1 MAHGP
6 PVKPVPTPPR
16 GRPRSAAARARVLQ
30 AARALLEAQ
39 GPGAV
44 TIEAVAARSGVSKPT
59 IYRTWPNAPAV
70 LMAALMDRP
79 PASPTSRRRSPTVAG
94 LRQQLR
100 GIARTFASRTGRTV
114 TMMLASAEADTE
126 LTKAFRHHF
135 ILARR
140 EEGRQLLVA
149 AVATGELRHDLDV
162 DVALDQLYGPI
173 FFRLLVGHA
182 PADEAFVNRLL
193 AAVVGGLAAPRAR
206 R

>member
-1 MAHGP
+1 
-6 PVKPVPTPPR
+6 
-16 GRPRSAAARARVLQ
+16 VLQ